1 MTYRTVEWLE
11 GGCDDR
17 LLLLL
22 SLLETDAW
30 GSAVGHGGS
39 FPFELQIASICCE
52 VYTCII
58 WE

>member
-1 MTYRTVEWLE
+1 MCQFGNACKHT
-11 GGCDDR
+11 GDR

-22 SLLETDAW
+22 SLLETDTW

-39 FPFELQIASICCE
+39 FPLELQIASICCE
-52 VYTCII
+52 VYTRII